1 MERDSSSSRNQHKQP
16 HTHKPRANREASSSL
31 HSPITGLSQSYNSP
45 ITVLYHSP
53 ITTIRYD
60 MLSALSAR
68 RVSSTSRMAAAVA
81 TPLRQAWD
89 ALVGGANIG
98 TNVRTNVRT
107 NVATNQSP
115 FDSIHDATVCHH
127 LPPPH
132 HQTALWLAV
141 PKQKVTR
148 HKKRLKTTVQKRIPL
163 RRDIVTDPRTGETTL
178 RHKMPFNWKD
188 YLPGQVF

>member
-1 MERDSSSSRNQHKQP
+1 VKQLVIERVPVMERDSSSSRSRYPTQAATNKQ
-16 HTHKPRANREASSSL
+16 TASKPRGVVV
-31 HSPITGLSQSYNSP
+31 PSQSY
-45 ITVLYHSP
+45 H
-53 ITTIRYD
+53 YD
-60 MLSALSAR
+60 TMLSALSALALSSR
-68 RVSSTSRMAAAVA
+68 RLSSTSRMAAAVA

-89 ALVGGANIG
+89 ALVGGAN
-98 TNVRTNVRT
+98 VRTNVRT
-107 NVATNQSP
+107 NAAANQSP
-115 FDSIHDATVCHH
+115 FDSIHDTTVCHH